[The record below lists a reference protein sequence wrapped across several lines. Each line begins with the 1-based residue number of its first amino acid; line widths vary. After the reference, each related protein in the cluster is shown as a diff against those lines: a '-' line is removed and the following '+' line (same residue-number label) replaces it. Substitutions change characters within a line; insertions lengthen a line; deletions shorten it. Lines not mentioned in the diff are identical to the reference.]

1 MSITEGGFHQL
12 KTGSVLNKKYAIK
25 GVLGEGGF
33 GITYLAEDTTLDI
46 SVAIKEYYPSGFATR
61 EVEHSNTVT
70 AFTGEKL
77 EVYEAGKSKFLKE
90 ARTLAKLAG
99 ESGIVAVKDFFQ
111 ENNTAYIVMEYLDGI
126 TLKDY
131 LKKSGGKITADETIK
146 FVKPIVESLGEVHKH
161 GMIHRD
167 ISPDNIMVMPGDKL
181 KLLDFGAARDV
192 NVNGEKSLSVM
203 LKPGY
208 APEEQYRTRG
218 QQGPWTDVYALCA
231 TVYRCIVG
239 HIPDE
244 SMERVRKD
252 GLQKP
257 SELGLDIDAD
267 QEATLMKGMAVFKED
282 RIQSAEELYGLWY
295 GEKAT
300 VAVMGGMVGE
310 NMAVSGAAASVADIG
325 ELDKRDEAFKA
336 VKDEASEAS
345 EKKEKKKKLIPI
357 WICGAAAVLFIGLL
371 SVVLGNSDKKNSDNG
386 NGSTQEVMANGVS
399 DDTSTTLEQKNDDT
413 SGDEKK
419 TDTTTEE
426 KISDD
431 KGSTTEQ
438 TTQIAD
444 NKPGA
449 TTQAPV
455 TTQAAS
461 NKPSSTTQEPITT
474 QAANNKPAST
484 TQETVTTQ
492 QAKKKPTGTAQE
504 PKTTKTR
511 NNKPATT
518 TQVTT
523 AHIHSYT
530 SQQVVDNCSIGPYI
544 RYTCSCGDTYKGEQ
558 MAPIDH
564 NWIEES
570 TGYEMCEGGTVK
582 TYCTICGYS
591 YSDTYT
597 GMGHMYMGGGEC
609 FRCGKKQ

>member
-12 KTGSVLNKKYAIK
+12 KSGSILNKKYSIK

-46 SVAIKEYYPSGFATR
+46 LVAIKEYYPSGYVTR
-61 EVEHSNTVT
+61 EVASSNTVT

-131 LKKSGGKITADETIK
+131 LKKSGGKMTADEAIK
-146 FVKPIVESLGEVHKH
+146 FVKPIVESLGEVHKN

-239 HIPDE
+239 RIPDE
-244 SMERVRKD
+244 SMERVHEDAVK
-252 GLQKP
+252 KP
-257 SELGLDIDAD
+257 SELGIDIN
-267 QEATLMKGMAVFKED
+267 QEQEEVLMKGMAVLKKN
-282 RIQSAEELYGLWY
+282 RIQSAEELYELWY

-300 VAVMGGMVGE
+300 VAVMGGMIGE
-310 NMAVSGAAASVADIG
+310 TVAVSKVAASVNDST
-325 ELDKRDEAFKA
+325 LDSGD
-336 VKDEASEAS
+336 
-345 EKKEKKKKLIPI
+345 KKENKKKVTFI
-357 WICGAAAVLFIGLL
+357 WICGAAVIFFIGLL
-371 SVVLGNSDKKNSDNG
+371 SVLLGDSHKSNSGDG
-386 NGSTQEVMANGVS
+386 NGSTQEVMANGVG
-399 DDTSTTLEQKNDDT
+399 DDT

-419 TDTTTEE
+419 TGTTTEE
-426 KISDD
+426 KTDKDD
-431 KGSTTEQ
+431 ESGITEQ
-438 TTQIAD
+438 ASQIAD
-444 NKPGA
+444 NKPTSTTQAPA
-449 TTQAPV
+449 TTQATDNKPANTTQTPA
-455 TTQAAS
+455 TTQAAD
-461 NKPSSTTQEPITT
+461 
-474 QAANNKPAST
+474 NKPAST
-484 TQETVTTQ
+484 TQ
-492 QAKKKPTGTAQE
+492 APS
-504 PKTTKTR
+504 
-511 NNKPATT
+511 T
-518 TQVTT
+518 TQVTDNKPANT
-523 AHIHSYT
+523 TQAPATTQATTEHVHSYT

-544 RYTCSCGDTYKGEQ
+544 RYTCSCGDSYKGEQ
-558 MAPIDH
+558 MEPISH
-564 NWIEES
+564 NWVDDS
-570 TGYEMCEGGTVK
+570 TGYEMCEGGTV
-582 TYCTICGYS
+582 TTHCTICGYT
-591 YSDTYT
+591 YYDTFT
-597 GMGHMYMGGGEC
+597 GVGHAYMNGVC
-609 FRCGKKQ
+609 MFCGKTE